1 MRKSFEQAARIT
13 LIGSLGFWMTG
24 CAAFRTSTSDVDVT
38 SGKSPVER
46 ADYNYSDMRNI
57 TQAVVNELIASPFL
71 NDQGTPPIMMIAGV
85 QNRTSAYVDTKNLTD
100 KMRTLLFK
108 SGKVQFVNEAR
119 REDLL
124 KEQGYQAANATPDTQ
139 AAVGR
144 QLGAK
149 YMLSGSLVEMEETS
163 GRQVR
168 VSKQV
173 LKYYKLTIEVTDL
186 ETGLLAWTTE
196 EEFARQE
203 SQPLIGW

>member
-1 MRKSFEQAARIT
+1 MKRFHSIVLMAAT
-13 LIGSLGFWMTG
+13 MPALLLANG
-24 CAAFRTSTSDVDVT
+24 CAMFRMSTKDVDTST
-38 SGKSPVER
+38 GKRPVER
-46 ADYNYSDMRNI
+46 ADYNYADMKNI
-57 TQAVVNELIASPFL
+57 TQDVVNQLLTSPFMEK
-71 NDQGTPPIMMIAGV
+71 QSGEPIMTIAGV

-100 KMRTLLFK
+100 RMRTLLFQ

-119 REDLL
+119 RDELL
-124 KEQGYQAANATPDTQ
+124 KEQGYQAANATPETQ
-139 AAVGR
+139 VAVGK

-149 YMLSGSLVEMEETS
+149 YMISGSLVEMETKS

-186 ETGLLAWTTE
+186 QTGLLAWTTE
-196 EEFARQE
+196 VEFARQE

>member
-1 MRKSFEQAARIT
+1 M
-13 LIGSLGFWMTG
+13 
-24 CAAFRTSTSDVDVT
+24 FRASTTDVDVT

-46 ADYNYSDMRNI
+46 ADYNYADMRNI
-57 TQAVVNELIASPFL
+57 TQKVVDEMVASPFL
-71 NDQGTPPIMMIAGV
+71 NDQATSPIMMIAGV

-108 SGKVQFVNEAR
+108 SGRVQFVNEAR

-139 AAVGR
+139 VAVGK

-149 YMLSGSLVEMEETS
+149 YMVSGSLVEMETKS

>member
-1 MRKSFEQAARIT
+1 MTSQMMRVVSVGF
-13 LIGSLGFWMTG
+13 LGISALLMSG
-24 CAAFRTSTSDVDVT
+24 CAAFRTSTSDVDVN

-46 ADYNYSDMRNI
+46 ADYNYSDMQNI
-57 TQAVVNELIASPFL
+57 TRKVVDEMVASPFL
-71 NDQGTPPIMMIAGV
+71 TDQAAPPIMMIAGV

-108 SGKVQFVNEAR
+108 TGRVQFVNEAR

-124 KEQGYQAANATPDTQ
+124 KEQGYQAANATPETQ
-139 AAVGR
+139 TSVGK

-149 YMLSGSLVEMEETS
+149 FMVSGSLVEMETKS

-186 ETGLLAWTTE
+186 ETSLLAWTTE

>member
-1 MRKSFEQAARIT
+1 MKNMLRQVGCAG
-13 LIGSLGFWMTG
+13 LIGSVVLLMNG
-24 CAAFRTSTSDVDVT
+24 CAAFRTSTTDVDFT

-57 TQAVVNELIASPFL
+57 TQAVVDEMVASPFL
-71 NDQGTPPIMMIAGV
+71 NDQSAPPIMMIAGV
-85 QNRTSAYVDTKNLTD
+85 QNRTSAYMDTKNLTD

-124 KEQGYQAANATPDTQ
+124 KEQGYQAANATAETQ
-139 AAVGR
+139 TSVGR

-149 YMLSGSLVEMEETS
+149 YMVSGPLVEMETTS

-196 EEFARQE
+196 QEFSRQE

>member
-1 MRKSFEQAARIT
+1 MTSQMMRVVSVGF
-13 LIGSLGFWMTG
+13 LGISALLMSG
-24 CAAFRTSTSDVDVT
+24 CAAFRTSTSDVDVN

-46 ADYNYSDMRNI
+46 ADYNYSDMQNI
-57 TQAVVNELIASPFL
+57 TRKVVDEMVASPFL
-71 NDQGTPPIMMIAGV
+71 TDQAAPPIMMIAGV

-108 SGKVQFVNEAR
+108 TGRVQFVNEAR

-124 KEQGYQAANATPDTQ
+124 KEQGYQAANATPETQ
-139 AAVGR
+139 TSVGK

-149 YMLSGSLVEMEETS
+149 FMVSGSLVEMETKS